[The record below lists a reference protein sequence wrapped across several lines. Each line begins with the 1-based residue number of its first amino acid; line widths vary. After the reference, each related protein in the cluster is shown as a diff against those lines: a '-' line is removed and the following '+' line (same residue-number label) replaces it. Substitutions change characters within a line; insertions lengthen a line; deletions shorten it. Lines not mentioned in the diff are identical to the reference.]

1 MSEIVATIALLG
13 IGYLISHKKDTEK
26 GQKETF
32 MNNSLA
38 SILDAE
44 KVEKE
49 AAVASKARDHFI
61 ASTDEPF
68 QSSPNNTG
76 KNDIISQLTGLTLN
90 KEEFKTRNDG
100 QIMEPFF
107 GKNVT
112 QNTRDLNI
120 PNRLLEPN
128 GLSDFTCK
136 KTEQKPFFAPTS
148 NLTNVNGA
156 PSDPD
161 TMKQRYYAT
170 NKRQGELPFEQVRVA
185 PGLGQNYGT
194 EGSGGFQQLEIQ
206 ELIRPKNVD
215 ELRSKSNPKL
225 QYKGRVVTGKRNND
239 ERGKTGAVEK
249 NRPDKFYE
257 NSEKRYFKSQAS
269 VLKQSA
275 KENYDARKTNRQYS
289 RHFVGGAKAA
299 ENKPEVAQKVKES
312 TKNVYIAKEP
322 SNMTATNQWND
333 IAQNY
338 GKASFNAYPNERDIT
353 QRRTNRLNLTKIVK
367 NLITPVQDLMRT
379 TKKENFVGNNRPEGN
394 MNASMPKK
402 MTVYDPNDVAKTT
415 IKETTIDNKH
425 TGTMNGPKKLTVYD
439 PNDIAKTTVK
449 ETTIDNK
456 HNGHVA
462 SLQKNQ
468 KVKDYDTKP
477 KTTTRETLDNVDNNL
492 NLYGPQKLQTFDR
505 ANPPKKTTKETTVE
519 DSRTGF
525 MGASRDLGKG
535 GYQFSNIYAPN
546 TSKQF
551 LSNNEYTGIGGAS
564 VKNHR
569 SYDSSYNASL
579 NINKEQ
585 IARGR
590 APSKQGA
597 KVANGSDKINI
608 NVKKQLSG
616 ASYPKMNKKPLV
628 VRPPTIDSV
637 KLSHR
642 KDQLNNDMHTQ
653 RIQPEVLSVLKE
665 NPYSHSITDVGPEVV
680 LNMKED
686 LETGENMKKLQV
698 QKEQDEIEK
707 LIEDEIAKLI

>member
-13 IGYLISHKKDTEK
+13 IGYLISNKKEITK
-26 GQKETF
+26 NHKETF

-38 SILDAE
+38 SIIDAE
-44 KVEKE
+44 NVETQ
-49 AAVASKARDHFI
+49 AAKKSNAKKPFI
-61 ASTDEPF
+61 PSTERPF
-68 QSSPNNTG
+68 EQTADNTE
-76 KNDIISQLTGLTLN
+76 KNEIISQLSGLTIK

-100 QIMEPFF
+100 QIMEPFY

-128 GLSDFTCK
+128 GLSEFTCK

-148 NLTNVNGA
+148 NLTNVNGS
-156 PSDPD
+156 PSNPEE
-161 TMKQRYYAT
+161 MKQRYYST
-170 NKRQGELPFEQVRVA
+170 NKRQGELPFQQVRVA

-194 EGSGGFQQLEIQ
+194 EGSGGFHQLETQ

-215 ELRSKSNPKL
+215 ELRAKSNPKL
-225 QYKGRVVTGKRNND
+225 QYKGRVITGKRNND

-249 NRPDKFYE
+249 YRPDKFYE

-269 VLKQSA
+269 VLKQSSQENFDA
-275 KENYDARKTNRQYS
+275 KKTNRQYS
-289 RHFVGGAKAA
+289 RHFIGVAKTA
-299 ENKPEVAQKVKES
+299 ENKPEMAQTVKES
-312 TKNVYIAKEP
+312 TKNVYMAKEP
-322 SNMTATNQWND
+322 SNLTATNQWND

-338 GKASFNAYPNERDIT
+338 GKASFKAYPNERDIT

-367 NLITPVQDLMRT
+367 NLITPVQDLMKT

-402 MTVYDPNDVAKTT
+402 MTVYDPNDIAKTT

-425 TGTMNGPKKLTVYD
+425 NGTMNGPKKLTVYD

-468 KVKDYDTKP
+468 KIKDYDTKP
-477 KTTTRETLDNVDNNL
+477 KTTTRETLDNVDNNI
-492 NLYGPQKLQTFDR
+492 NLYGPRKLQTFDR

-525 MGASRDLGKG
+525 MGSSRDLSKG
-535 GYQFSNIYAPN
+535 GYQLNNVYAPN

-551 LSNNEYTGIGGAS
+551 LSDNNYTGIGGAS
-564 VKNHR
+564 VKTHS

-590 APSKQGA
+590 APTKQSV

-608 NVKKQLSG
+608 NVKKQISD
-616 ASYPKMNKKPLV
+616 ASYPKINKKPLV
-628 VRPPTIDSV
+628 VRPPTINSV
-637 KLSHR
+637 KLSHV
-642 KDQLNNDMHTQ
+642 KNQLNNDMHTQ

-665 NPYSHSITDVGPEVV
+665 NPYSHSITDVGPGVV
-680 LNMKED
+680 LNMKEN
-686 LETGENMKKLQV
+686 LETDKNMKKLQV

-707 LIEDEIAKLI
+707 LIEAEIAKLD